1 MRTTLRLNDDL
12 LAKAK
17 RAAIQSGR
25 TLTAVVEDALTQA
38 LAGSPA
44 RSKRRRIR
52 LPSSGRGGLRP
63 GVPLNSAADLLDI
76 MDDRDATA

>member
-17 RAAIQSGR
+17 RAAIESGR
-25 TLTAVVEDALTQA
+25 TLTAVVEDALAQS
-38 LAGSPA
+38 LAGPPSS
-44 RSKRRRIR
+44 SKRRRIR
-52 LPSSGRGGLRP
+52 LPSSGRGGVRP
-63 GVPLNSAADLLDI
+63 GVNLNSAADLLEI